1 MYKRRSSLSLRRNFI
16 QEKTGGGRKVKFQ
29 DISFPRAL
37 IPQPPP
43 APYVGGLCVGH
54 TQQCPNQ
61 PLSTILINVL
71 FLLLLLLCLPNMF
84 VVWFSRYCKF
94 PRSSLPATET
104 NPERKM
110 AIVLCP
116 LQHTCK
122 FFLPTLNWG
131 GNSFWGCCWG
141 VISTSRNSKSSWKFE
156 TKILLFAGKCL
167 NWGQWS
173 LWKEELRKGF
183 QGEVIRSG
191 CRG

>member
-1 MYKRRSSLSLRRNFI
+1 MLVGCAWAIHNSVLINPFQLFWSMFYFFSSSSVSQIEIARLASICLLFGSRATASSL
-16 QEKTGGGRKVKFQ
+16 
-29 DISFPRAL
+29 
-37 IPQPPP
+37 
-43 APYVGGLCVGH
+43 
-54 TQQCPNQ
+54 
-61 PLSTILINVL
+61 
-71 FLLLLLLCLPNMF
+71 
-84 VVWFSRYCKF
+84 
-94 PRSSLPATET
+94 RSSLPATET

-141 VISTSRNSKSSWKFE
+141 VISTSRKSKSSWKFE